1 MREDRIMKKIIGII
15 ALALAMAACNK
26 NEINVQPI
34 TINATLAPKTSGGKA
49 VNEGT
54 NTIISSWETGEHMA
68 ILYEVSGTK
77 YAADAEIIAVDGSGS
92 ATISFTVE
100 AGTSDDTDCQIIY
113 PLSAAKDDNSG
124 VKDAA
129 TLLAAQDGRLDAS
142 MDVRVGAGKIQVST
156 PGLDVTTQP
165 AAQFAIFKL
174 TVKNAAGDATMDVKP
189 LTVTIGEQQY
199 VITPESATSV
209 LFAALPAV
217 SGQTVSFSITG
228 SDSNTYS
235 CSKGG
240 VTFSAGY
247 YYQSTLKMKP
257 NCTYTAPTGL
267 TGLVFNGGIDN
278 IDGSP
283 QDLVIAGSADNA
295 TIYYSIDDGSNW
307 STSIPTATNAGKY
320 TVLYKVVPNEG
331 YSGGV
336 ESASLDEIVISKA
349 EGWCQFSS
357 ESSTGWSTEKGKKV
371 IIHMNS
377 HGGKMSYG
385 KSTGNLTDKN
395 NLTVSIST
403 DHITISTRNNTVLE
417 GTVPINFTCASTT
430 NYRSATA
437 RYCCY
442 K

>member
-1 MREDRIMKKIIGII
+1 MKKVIGFF

-26 NEINVQPI
+26 NELNVQPI
-34 TINATLAPKTSGGKA
+34 TINAILAPKTSGAKA
-49 VNEGT
+49 VSEGI
-54 NTIISSWETGEHMA
+54 NTIITSWETGEHMA

-100 AGTSDDTDCQIIY
+100 AGTSDNTDCQIIY

-129 TLLAAQDGRLDAS
+129 TLLAAQDGRLDAG

-156 PGLDVTTQP
+156 PDLNVTTQP
-165 AAQFAIFKL
+165 AAQFAIFKF

-189 LTVTIGEQQY
+189 LTVTIAEQQY

-217 SGQTVSFSITG
+217 SGQTVSFSTTA

-235 CSKGG
+235 CSKDG

-257 NCTYTAPTGL
+257 NCTYTAPTKR
-267 TGLVFNGGIDN
+267 TGLVFNGN
-278 IDGSP
+278 SNNLAGSP
-283 QDLVIAGSADNA
+283 QKLVIAGSADNA
-295 TIYYSIDDGSNW
+295 TIYYSTDGGSW
-307 STSIPTATNAGKY
+307 STSIPTATDAGGY
-320 TVLYKVVPNEG
+320 TVRYKVVPNEG

-336 ESASLDEIVISKA
+336 ESTSLGTITISKA
-349 EGWCQFSS
+349 KGWCSLTPSS
-357 ESSTGWSTEKGKKV
+357 SSGWTTTAGKSETIAMSQSGGKASYKIMSGNSDYLSVKTTSNQVKVSLQSGKVLQGTV
-371 IIHMNS
+371 IILIQS
-377 HGGKMSYG
+377 QE
-385 KSTGNLTDKN
+385 TKN
-395 NLTVSIST
+395 YKAAQAT
-403 DHITISTRNNTVLE
+403 
-417 GTVPINFTCASTT
+417 FTC
-430 NYRSATA
+430 RP
-437 RYCCY
+437 
-442 K
+442 

>member
-1 MREDRIMKKIIGII
+1 MKKVIGII

-26 NEINVQPI
+26 NEMNVQPI
-34 TINATLAPKTSGGKA
+34 TINATLAPKTSGAKA
-49 VNEGT
+49 VSEGI

-68 ILYEVSGTK
+68 ILYEVEGTK
-77 YAADAEIIAVDGSGS
+77 YSADAEIIAVDGSGS

-129 TLLAAQDGRLDAS
+129 TLLAAQDGTLNTS

-156 PGLDVTTQP
+156 PDLDVTTQP
-165 AAQFAIFKL
+165 AAQFAIFKF

-189 LTVTIGEQQY
+189 LTVTIAEQQY

-217 SGQTVSFSITG
+217 SSQTVSFSITS

-235 CSKGG
+235 CSKSG

-267 TGLVFNGGIDN
+267 TGLVFNGDIDN

-283 QDLVIAGSADNA
+283 QDLIIAGSADNA

-307 STSIPTATNAGKY
+307 STSIPTATNAGTY

-336 ESASLDEIVISKA
+336 ESASLDDIVISKA
-349 EGWCQFSS
+349 EGWFVLSS
-357 ESSTGWSTEKGKKV
+357 ESSTGWSTETDKKV
-371 IIHMNS
+371 TIHLNH
-377 HGGKMSYG
+377 HGGHLSYG
-385 KSTGNLTDKN
+385 LAGASLTDKKY
-395 NLTVSIST
+395 LSVQMSD
-403 DHITISTRNNTVLE
+403 DHITIRLLNNYLLPGIVC
-417 GTVPINFTCASTT
+417 INFSSSHTT
-430 NYRSATA
+430 NYKTATG
-437 RYCCY
+437 RYECR